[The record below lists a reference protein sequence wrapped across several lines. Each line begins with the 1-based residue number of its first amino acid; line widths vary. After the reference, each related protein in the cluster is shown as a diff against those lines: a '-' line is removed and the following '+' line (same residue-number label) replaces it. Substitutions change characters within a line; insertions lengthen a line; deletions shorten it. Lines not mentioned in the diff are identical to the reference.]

1 MPKQFASSQRALGI
15 CDVCG
20 FQYRLRELK
29 SLTERGRVTNVL
41 ACPECWN
48 PDNPQNELGMYPVN
62 DPQAI
67 QNPRPDFAEL
77 NSSRNVQWGWDPV
90 GGGSDE
96 ALSQPNNLKAL
107 TSVGDITITIT

>member
-1 MPKQFASSQRALGI
+1 MAH
-15 CDVCG
+15 
-20 FQYRLRELK
+20 
-29 SLTERGRVTNVL
+29 
-41 ACPECWN
+41 
-48 PDNPQNELGMYPVN
+48 
-62 DPQAI
+62 
-67 QNPRPDFAEL
+67 FAEL